1 MGLPAGT
8 TITWYGH
15 SCIRI
20 DDRGRQDR
28 ARSTRGS
35 PTRSSPMS
43 ADAVERCDLLLVTH
57 GHFDHMGDAVALA
70 SRLRPVWPCMHEMS
84 LWLARRLPGGADAA
98 IGMNKG
104 GTVEAAGLRVTMV
117 GADHSAGDWNPGG
130 ETTLYLGDPAGFV
143 IELEDGYRVYHAGDT
158 QVFGDMALIRD
169 LHRPDLAMLPIG
181 GHFTMDPTAAA
192 LAVELLGV
200 KDVVP
205 LHYGTFPILTGT
217 PDQLRAALVDRGLG
231 DVTVHAPAPGGSLSP
246 GCIRPN
252 RRLWTPSARC
262 FRAPV
267 DTVAGADRC
276 RLRRR
281 GEERLTMEPPL
292 RGLPRQST
300 SRCPRHTVR

>member
-20 DDRGRQDR
+20 DTAGGKTVLIDPWF
-28 ARSTRGS
+28 AN
-35 PTRSSPMS
+35 PTSPMS

-57 GHFDHMGDAVALA
+57 GHFDHLGDAVALA
-70 SRLRPVWPCMHEMS
+70 SRLRPIWPCMHEMS

-117 GADHSAGDWNPGG
+117 GADHSAGDWNAGG
-130 ETTLYLGDPAGFV
+130 ETTLYLGEPAGFV
-143 IELEDGYRVYHAGDT
+143 VELEDGYRVYHAGDT

-217 PDQLRAALVDRGLG
+217 PDQWQAALEARGLD
-231 DVTVHAPAPGGSLSP
+231 DVTVHAPAPGG
-246 GCIRPN
+246 
-252 RRLWTPSARC
+252 A
-262 FRAPV
+262 V
-267 DTVAGADRC
+267 GAA
-276 RLRRR
+276 
-281 GEERLTMEPPL
+281 
-292 RGLPRQST
+292 
-300 SRCPRHTVR
+300 